1 LDAFRTRLIAN
12 PASVWTMA
20 EELFAIKGDP
30 LAAVFV
36 AVSPEPLLLRH
47 HAQICAWSRSIGDCQ
62 QDMLFVL
69 Q

>member
-1 LDAFRTRLIAN
+1 
-12 PASVWTMA
+12 MA

-30 LAAVFV
+30 LAAVFL
-36 AVSPEPLLLRH
+36 AVRPEPLLLRH
-47 HAQICAWSRSIGDCQ
+47 PARRAGSRSIGDCQ

>member
-1 LDAFRTRLIAN
+1 
-12 PASVWTMA
+12 MA

-36 AVSPEPLLLRH
+36 AVCPEPLLLRH
-47 HAQICAWSRSIGDCQ
+47 PARIRAWSRSIGDYQ
-62 QDMLFVL
+62 QDMQFVL